1 MFEENISQRNPLE
14 VSNHANAVKRFEN
27 LEKLKLI
34 ERLETIQRIK
44 KSNDRL
50 EIKKFMFQLQ
60 QRMFDEPD
68 QSSKANFRE
77 YAQKSVEKLKRDSKL
92 SRSPDSRQTTAAEKQ
107 TEIKEIEVK
116 PFNM

>member
-1 MFEENISQRNPLE
+1 MFEENISQKNQFE
-14 VSNHANAVKRFEN
+14 FSKYSNAVKRFEN

-34 ERLETIQRIK
+34 DRLETIQKIK

-60 QRMFDEPD
+60 QRMFETPD
-68 QSSKANFRE
+68 QSKVNFRE
-77 YAQKSVEKLKRDSKL
+77 YAQRSVEKLKRDSKL

-107 TEIKEIEVK
+107 TDIKEFEVK
-116 PFNM
+116 PFQV